1 MKKFIL
7 IIVLILSILTLIPV
21 ITQGNDDVVFFFSPN
36 ADDIPTDIVFRG
48 EIELD
53 LKVIF
58 SQDCSDWSVEMN
70 SDLFNTRI
78 IGIHR
83 ESLPEGKIKN
93 YGLGVNQNAPFG
105 NYSIPVYLNYS
116 DVSGRRINNIFNF
129 TLEYTEA
136 YRITEVTLPTKETK
150 EFVII
155 IETYVELSELHVSF
169 DSDGD
174 IGISNNS
181 FLLSDPFVGTYP
193 FSTFVFKEQT
203 GSGNQEVGYH
213 VIGNFNG
220 REIESIESNI
230 IVSVEWKED
239 EQDNSPYSNYL
250 IIAVLIL
257 FLICFNYYI
266 FIHRKKS

>member
-116 DVSGRRINNIFNF
+116 DVSGRRINNIFNKPH
-129 TLEYTEA
+129 
-136 YRITEVTLPTKETK
+136 ITIL
-150 EFVII
+150 
-155 IETYVELSELHVSF
+155 
-169 DSDGD
+169 
-174 IGISNNS
+174 NNGPPANM
-181 FLLSDPFVGTYP
+181 FP
-193 FSTFVFKEQT
+193 
-203 GSGNQEVGYH
+203 
-213 VIGNFNG
+213 
-220 REIESIESNI
+220 
-230 IVSVEWKED
+230 
-239 EQDNSPYSNYL
+239 
-250 IIAVLIL
+250 
-257 FLICFNYYI
+257 C
-266 FIHRKKS
+266 